1 MIIQNKAQLL
11 KQKVTVTI
19 VTVGTIKFPF
29 GMCHCTVSSDVG
41 TGDFLLLLGILHVC
55 THVRRASHDA

>member
-11 KQKVTVTI
+11 KRKVTVTI

-29 GMCHCTVSSDVG
+29 GMCHCTVGSDVA
-41 TGDFLLLLGILHVC
+41 TGDFSLLLGILHV
-55 THVRRASHDA
+55 